1 MGENYEIYVVGLQGS
16 LRRFNRGA
24 GVDTVS
30 VDTNLLTG
38 PFATATVTTRM
49 DGIDYYGLSTLSI
62 QSSSDIWSV
71 QGTSPGANGFKATGG
86 VAVPHI
92 THKPPAN
99 PLSH

>member
-1 MGENYEIYVVGLQGS
+1 MGENYDIYVVGFQGS

-62 QSSSDIWSV
+62 QSGSDIWSV
-71 QGTSPGANGFKATGG
+71 QGTSPGANGFEATSSI
-86 VAVPHI
+86 AVTNI
-92 THKPPAN
+92 ASNRQAN
-99 PLSH
+99 PL